1 MKACLRATQRLTH
14 SVSFPHVEI
23 SPGVPSQA
31 VNNLPGSLC
40 SSTTSRD
47 TDSVLE
53 KKTLKFQSNILPLW

>member
-14 SVSFPHVEI
+14 SVSFPRVEI
-23 SPGVPSQA
+23 SPGMPSQV

-53 KKTLKFQSNILPLW
+53 KETLKFQSNILPLW